1 MFCITAKIGNPITAF
16 RNCAQYSADIFG
28 LYFQKR
34 RQCLF
39 RSTFEFP
46 YKIKENTASRNAAS
60 EVPFQFPVFNF

>member
-1 MFCITAKIGNPITAF
+1 MFFASQLKLVIRLTAF

-46 YKIKENTASRNAAS
+46 IK
-60 EVPFQFPVFNF
+60 